1 MQIKIKYYSQGHE
14 SGQKKNLQWAEQQ
27 TNVSVLLPKYSQLH
41 DIIVC
46 PVIREKQPWYPVRKP
61 SLSLRSRVN
70 PSCPGNSSHVGKNKR
85 V

>member
-46 PVIREKQPWYPVRKP
+46 PVIREKQP
-61 SLSLRSRVN
+61 
-70 PSCPGNSSHVGKNKR
+70 
-85 V
+85 